1 MRSFPIPPA
10 HKSDTLLWAGIRPL
24 ASFPPVFKL
33 CKVATA
39 SSVMPKIRI
48 CFYRSWLTTMA
59 LSFECLTRQHTHW
72 SSVAAFA
79 TCQVIPDA
87 TSSTRPCSSIPSASW
102 IINAPLWNWQ
112 PTLSLSFPTPLKSHL
127 LSTSFNENQFKLLV
141 NGRHFN

>member
-59 LSFECLTRQHTHW
+59 LSFECLTRQHSLKLR
-72 SSVAAFA
+72 SSLRNL
-79 TCQVIPDA
+79 
-87 TSSTRPCSSIPSASW
+87 SSHTRCNF
-102 IINAPLWNWQ
+102 INEALLIYSFSLMNNKCTFVKLTAN
-112 PTLSLSFPTPLKSHL
+112 TLSLFPDSSQVSPAV
-127 LSTSFNENQFKLLV
+127 NEF
-141 NGRHFN
+141 